1 MCACVNV
8 TCNYRPISASLKLGP
23 SSKHRHSE
31 THTAVKWH
39 TYSGVWRVHVC
50 LHVSDSLGFAQLSG
64 VGFHLSTLR
73 QNYEVYWHETVK
85 EKNTS
90 HYLIIIVISSK
101 IVQSHPEASRS
112 AIQSKGRRK
121 SNWSL
126 QIQNSRKSQRL
137 GENPPWWR
145 NLEQTLLWD
154 CPIALYPIVTI

>member
-31 THTAVKWH
+31 THTAVKLH

-50 LHVSDSLGFAQLSG
+50 LHALDVSDSLGFAQLSG

-90 HYLIIIVISSK
+90 DYLIIIVISSK

-112 AIQSKGRRK
+112 AIQSLKGE
-121 SNWSL
+121 
-126 QIQNSRKSQRL
+126 
-137 GENPPWWR
+137 ENPIDHSR
-145 NLEQTLLWD
+145 FRTAGSHRGLEKIPRGEETWSR
-154 CPIALYPIVTI
+154 PSSGTGGIP